1 MTREEIQNALR
12 ENIATVTFNKVDGS
26 VRVMRCT
33 LKPELLPATPVKES
47 KQEKQLNLA
56 VLAVYDLEAKGW
68 RSFRIDSVTNVEV
81 V

>member
-47 KQEKQLNLA
+47 KQEKQLNLT

>member
-26 VRVMRCT
+26 VRVKRCT

-47 KQEKQLNLA
+47 KQEKQLNLT